1 MFKIIGAIIKFL
13 FSLIIAIL
21 AFILSAIFSGSSKNS
36 SNNNAERTN
45 DREKS
50 EKAARW
56 DTAYK
61 NAEKSS
67 YDDLRKVDAQWHAS
81 GGAGEPDK
89 KYL

>member
-1 MFKIIGAIIKFL
+1 MINEIVSI
-13 FSLIIAIL
+13 
-21 AFILSAIFSGSSKNS
+21 ILSAVFPGSSKSS
-36 SNNNAERTN
+36 SNDNVGRTN

-61 NAEKSS
+61 NAEKTS
-67 YDDLRKVDAQWHAS
+67 YEDLCKVDAQWHAS